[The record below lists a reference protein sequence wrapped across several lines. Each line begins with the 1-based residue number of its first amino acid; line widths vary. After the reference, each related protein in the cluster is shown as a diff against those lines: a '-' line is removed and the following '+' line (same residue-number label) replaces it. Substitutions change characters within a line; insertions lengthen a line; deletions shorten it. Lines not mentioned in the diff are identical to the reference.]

1 MSRNPCN
8 HFHEIFKS
16 FLKIQYQPS
25 YLEHLVA
32 ECLFK
37 ILHGVKPSR
46 WSEKLASF
54 IFLFLLRF
62 FYVRYSI
69 RKGGVYLA
77 KEKVTLRIEKGELDL
92 LNEKYNTDNQSESI
106 RLAIVE
112 SLLNEDNI
120 KVKTL
125 FPYVGKKPPR
135 IGKEVAEAFR
145 QSGCS
150 IFMDL
155 FCGSIAMLCYL
166 PWDTSVVVNDINGN
180 LTNFYMIIRDSP
192 SAFVSELMKL
202 PYSEV
207 LFQEYRD
214 DLRSGK
220 VITKL
225 ERAVKY
231 YYVSFG
237 SYRGRVDNP
246 LFQFSACEDANRA
259 DTYQK
264 NMRWIIAL
272 SKRLQNVVILNR
284 DFREVLKSYDKDHVF
299 VYADCPYLGT
309 EGYYDY
315 VFTREDHKDL
325 AVMLKKHKGKFA
337 LSSKAKR
344 ELRKLYRS
352 NRHYML
358 EFEETKRLPDKRH
371 REQEYLLY
379 HFNNIGSTS
388 AVTDM
393 DGTIVHAYSYGTYGE
408 LLSGNRED
416 IRFLYN
422 GRYGVVTDENGLYY
436 MRARYYN
443 VDIKRFINQDVVE
456 GSIATSPSLNQYAYC
471 QGNPVKL
478 TDPFGLSPFTSWSVL
493 GHGLLD
499 VLGFIPVIGAIPDT
513 VNALWYLA
521 EGDHFSAAASFV
533 SAVPGWGD
541 VIGAV
546 GKTAKGCSK
555 VSKMVRYGS
564 KIVGRIGNIA
574 LGSYQTGSIAVSLYD
589 KHVVQGE
596 SWDWDSTVQLFSAG
610 LFATTTVVSAKG
622 LKGDVESFSSVVGN
636 KSSSCFIDNRSV
648 DDKYFDNGER
658 VATTK
663 QIRKYKK
670 QMNSMGINVVVDKK
684 GKVLNGNKVA
694 GFDYSSGTIYIKKKA
709 GVIDLYHEGYHAK
722 QYLNIGQKEYIRLGQ
737 LTREEYVYSQI
748 KKNSDLFNA
757 IELQGA
763 KKYIKRLRKE
773 LN

>member
-1 MSRNPCN
+1 M
-8 HFHEIFKS
+8 
-16 FLKIQYQPS
+16 
-25 YLEHLVA
+25 
-32 ECLFK
+32 
-37 ILHGVKPSR
+37 
-46 WSEKLASF
+46 
-54 IFLFLLRF
+54 
-62 FYVRYSI
+62 
-69 RKGGVYLA
+69 A

-408 LLSGNRED
+408 LLSGNREG

-622 LKGDVESFSSVVGN
+622 LKGDVGEYRRVVGSESGRKTVLNNMGGSSSVKDLILN
-636 KSSSCFIDNRSV
+636 SDNAKKWGV
-648 DDKYFDNGER
+648 LEDGTNQGVKHFTDYWDKYPERIPSLEQRLGVTSGELNNSLEGFNNFTNQAER
-658 VATTK
+658 VISEATMNGNVRNINGKSIYYIDGATNL
-663 QIRKYKK
+663 KK
-670 QMNSMGINVVVDKK
+670 GVVVIVRN
-684 GKVLNGNKVA
+684 GKIQSMMPSDIKSFNK
-694 GFDYSSGTIYIKKKA
+694 
-709 GVIDLYHEGYHAK
+709 
-722 QYLNIGQKEYIRLGQ
+722 
-737 LTREEYVYSQI
+737 
-748 KKNSDLFNA
+748 
-757 IELQGA
+757 LQ
-763 KKYIKRLRKE
+763 
-773 LN
+773 

>member
-1 MSRNPCN
+1 MVENNSGSLSQVLSATERSLS
-8 HFHEIFKS
+8 E
-16 FLKIQYQPS
+16 
-25 YLEHLVA
+25 E
-32 ECLFK
+32 
-37 ILHGVKPSR
+37 KP
-46 WSEKLASF
+46 
-54 IFLFLLRF
+54 
-62 FYVRYSI
+62 
-69 RKGGVYLA
+69 
-77 KEKVTLRIEKGELDL
+77 
-92 LNEKYNTDNQSESI
+92 
-106 RLAIVE
+106 
-112 SLLNEDNI
+112 
-120 KVKTL
+120 
-125 FPYVGKKPPR
+125 
-135 IGKEVAEAFR
+135 
-145 QSGCS
+145 
-150 IFMDL
+150 
-155 FCGSIAMLCYL
+155 
-166 PWDTSVVVNDINGN
+166 
-180 LTNFYMIIRDSP
+180 
-192 SAFVSELMKL
+192 
-202 PYSEV
+202 
-207 LFQEYRD
+207 
-214 DLRSGK
+214 
-220 VITKL
+220 
-225 ERAVKY
+225 
-231 YYVSFG
+231 
-237 SYRGRVDNP
+237 
-246 LFQFSACEDANRA
+246 A
-259 DTYQK
+259 DTTLYIYGNGLLAQ
-264 NMRWIIAL
+264 
-272 SKRLQNVVILNR
+272 
-284 DFREVLKSYDKDHVF
+284 
-299 VYADCPYLGT
+299 
-309 EGYYDY
+309 
-315 VFTREDHKDL
+315 ED
-325 AVMLKKHKGKFA
+325 
-337 LSSKAKR
+337 
-344 ELRKLYRS
+344 
-352 NRHYML
+352 
-358 EFEETKRLPDKRH
+358 ETG
-371 REQEYLLY
+371 EYLLY

>member
-1 MSRNPCN
+1 MNN
-8 HFHEIFKS
+8 
-16 FLKIQYQPS
+16 
-25 YLEHLVA
+25 
-32 ECLFK
+32 
-37 ILHGVKPSR
+37 
-46 WSEKLASF
+46 
-54 IFLFLLRF
+54 
-62 FYVRYSI
+62 
-69 RKGGVYLA
+69 
-77 KEKVTLRIEKGELDL
+77 
-92 LNEKYNTDNQSESI
+92 
-106 RLAIVE
+106 
-112 SLLNEDNI
+112 
-120 KVKTL
+120 
-125 FPYVGKKPPR
+125 
-135 IGKEVAEAFR
+135 
-145 QSGCS
+145 
-150 IFMDL
+150 
-155 FCGSIAMLCYL
+155 GS
-166 PWDTSVVVNDINGN
+166 
-180 LTNFYMIIRDSP
+180 
-192 SAFVSELMKL
+192 
-202 PYSEV
+202 
-207 LFQEYRD
+207 
-214 DLRSGK
+214 
-220 VITKL
+220 
-225 ERAVKY
+225 
-231 YYVSFG
+231 
-237 SYRGRVDNP
+237 
-246 LFQFSACEDANRA
+246 
-259 DTYQK
+259 
-264 NMRWIIAL
+264 
-272 SKRLQNVVILNR
+272 
-284 DFREVLKSYDKDHVF
+284 
-299 VYADCPYLGT
+299 
-309 EGYYDY
+309 
-315 VFTREDHKDL
+315 
-325 AVMLKKHKGKFA
+325 
-337 LSSKAKR
+337 
-344 ELRKLYRS
+344 
-352 NRHYML
+352 
-358 EFEETKRLPDKRH
+358 
-371 REQEYLLY
+371 
-379 HFNNIGSTS
+379 
-388 AVTDM
+388 
-393 DGTIVHAYSYGTYGE
+393 
-408 LLSGNRED
+408 
-416 IRFLYN
+416 
-422 GRYGVVTDENGLYY
+422 YGVVTDENVLYY
-436 MRARYYN
+436 MWARYYN
-443 VDIKRFINQDVVE
+443 IDIKRFINQDVVE